1 MGEGGWWWPASSSA
15 QCRAAHAGERGEQE
29 TGTEKGERRKEKGT
43 GGKRKRGDVGGFY
56 GGGRE
61 REVEHAG
68 GKNASAGFAV
78 TVASAGLST
87 RHVAGVEEKKK
98 DGGQIRMSGGERS
111 RDVLG
116 D

>member
-1 MGEGGWWWPASSSA
+1 
-15 QCRAAHAGERGEQE
+15 
-29 TGTEKGERRKEKGT
+29 
-43 GGKRKRGDVGGFY
+43 
-56 GGGRE
+56 
-61 REVEHAG
+61 
-68 GKNASAGFAV
+68 V

-111 RDVLG
+111 SDVLG